1 MVSPTS
7 NKPISD
13 PGAIEVDDA
22 TDSEETV
29 DLVYHP
35 SPTKGCDN
43 IGWRTDLYELQLWWP
58 NPSWQDI
65 IRAGNTLDCAWK
77 QRVLLELF
85 SDDT

>member
-1 MVSPTS
+1 MKFEGGRSPPSGVGQLMVSPTS

-43 IGWRTDLYELQLWWP
+43 I
-58 NPSWQDI
+58 
-65 IRAGNTLDCAWK
+65 
-77 QRVLLELF
+77 
-85 SDDT
+85 

>member
-7 NKPISD
+7 NKAISD
-13 PGAIEVDDA
+13 PGAIGVDK

-29 DLVYHP
+29 DLVYRP
-35 SPTKGCDN
+35 SPTKGYEN

-58 NPSWQDI
+58 TPSWQDT
-65 IRAGNTLDCAWK
+65 IRAGNTLDCALK